1 MHAADKAP
9 GGSEAGQVS
18 PAKGIRGI
26 VPPTG
31 IRLVIGLLI
40 ALVLAS
46 IMATTYI
53 SADHAAVAHNL
64 PWGQVGSSPLTTT
77 VEKSVSLQVHQ
88 YASQSDLEQAASQSK
103 IYGGF
108 VASSNTL
115 IISEA
120 ASLWAPAVMPAAYGK
135 AALQSRTRI
144 HLKVVNKLS
153 SADPQGAVPGIILIV
168 LLIAGYLGAT
178 FAMLRTKTTATHHR
192 VTALFV
198 YAFITGLV
206 IDLIA
211 GPILGG
217 YPDVGSHFWVLWPI
231 FAFIA
236 FAVALLAATLQSL
249 IGPMGTLAAVVIVV
263 FIGNPSTGGVNGV
276 AFLPPFWQ
284 AIGVVLPPRNGLY
297 LIRNTLYFGGNDITV
312 PIIVLSIYVVVCGAL
327 VTLFSWTRFHVKGKK
342 EIGPTKP
349 PESIDPDE
357 QIGIAAIPPG

>member
-1 MHAADKAP
+1 MTASDKAP
-9 GGSEAGQVS
+9 DGSGAGQVS
-18 PAKGIRGI
+18 QAKGIRGI
-26 VPPTG
+26 VPPSG
-31 IRLVIGLLI
+31 IRLVLGLLI

-53 SADHAAVAHNL
+53 TADHAVVAHNL

-77 VEKSVSLQVHQ
+77 VEKSVSLQIHQ
-88 YASQSDLEQAASQSK
+88 YASQADLEQAASQTK

-115 IISEA
+115 VLSEA
-120 ASLWAPAVMPAAYGK
+120 ASLWAPGVMSATYAK
-135 AALQSRTRI
+135 AAKQSGQKLQ
-144 HLKVVNKLS
+144 LKVINKLPS
-153 SADPQGAVPGIILIV
+153 QDPQGAVPGIILIV
-168 LLIAGYLGAT
+168 LLIGGYLGAT

-192 VTALFV
+192 VTALFG
-198 YAFITGLV
+198 YAVLLGLV

-249 IGPMGTLAAVVIVV
+249 VGPMGTLLAVIIVV

-276 AFLPPFWQ
+276 AYLPPFWQ

-297 LIRNTLYFGGNDITV
+297 LIRNTLYFGGNAITT
-312 PIIVLSIYVVVCGAL
+312 PIIVLSIYVVVGGAL

-342 EIGPTKP
+342 ESGTTKP
-349 PESIDPDE
+349 PENIDPDE